1 MSAEGG
7 SARFGQ
13 PNPARHQAGRP
24 SGPGEQRWGP
34 SSELRGPGKSA
45 RPASQDGPALTRATA
60 KPRRMWR
67 EVEPSPP
74 RRAGRGLRQHLGKA
88 RATRPF
94 LDNSAEDRG
103 DLGSDTRLRGPARS
117 SMSAGHSEP
126 PRAPAPPEMWLTC
139 GGRTRK
145 ATHGAFTAPVTAPR
159 AGDSQGPPPSKPPE
173 LGTARPPRPVKAPRA
188 GDSQAPHISRQ
199 SRGSPGPFVW
209 R

>member
-7 SARFGQ
+7 SAWFGQ
-13 PNPARHQAGRP
+13 PNPARHRAGRP

-60 KPRRMWR
+60 KPRRTWR

-117 SMSAGHSEP
+117 SMSAGHPEP

-159 AGDSQGPPPSKPPE
+159 TGNSQAPPPRQSPQNWGQPGPPP
-173 LGTARPPRPVKAPRA
+173 VKASRA